1 MCAAPEPDS
10 RNREGHPRILILD
23 PDPMLAEAL
32 ALALQRRAQIEW
44 VPAGMAGLMLVAK
57 REVDLAIVE
66 AHLPDMSSADLLGL
80 LRLLRPCLPIAL
92 LRADPHVEAPGE
104 CECNADVQFPK
115 PFDLKLVLAWIAGRL
130 GERVTC
136 WPNSEPPPAP
146 EEIPPQHLEVVRCVL
161 DFIDRR
167 HGEETPLAMIAQEAG
182 VSRWHLCRI
191 FKRVTGL
198 SLKRFLTRRRLQ
210 AAKALLREP
219 GVPIH
224 EVASE
229 AGYRDASHF
238 DRVFRRWEGQT
249 PSRYRRQATLQRR
262 RTGVPPAHDP
272 HFRTSH
278 PSSI

>member
-10 RNREGHPRILILD
+10 RNRQGHPRILILD

-32 ALALQRRAQIEW
+32 ALALQRRAQVEW

-66 AHLPDMSSADLLGL
+66 AHLPDMSSADLIGL
-80 LRLLRPCLPIAL
+80 LRILRPYLPIAL
-92 LRADPHVEAPGE
+92 LGADPHVEAPGE
-104 CECNADVQFPK
+104 CKADVQFPK
-115 PFDLKLVLAWIAGRL
+115 PFDLKLVLVWIADRL

-136 WPNSEPPPAP
+136 WPKSEPPPAP
-146 EEIPPQHLEVVRCVL
+146 GEIPPQHLEVVRCVL
-161 DFIDRR
+161 EFIDRP

-224 EVASE
+224 QVASRV
-229 AGYRDASHF
+229 GYRDASHF

-249 PSRYRRQATLQRR
+249 PSRYRRQATLHIRR
-262 RTGVPPAHDP
+262 IGVPSAHNP
-272 HFRTSH
+272 HFRTI
-278 PSSI
+278 PPFSI

>member
-10 RNREGHPRILILD
+10 PNKKGYPRILILD

-44 VPAGMAGLMLVAK
+44 VPAGMAGLMVVAK

-66 AHLPDMSSADLLGL
+66 VHLPDMSSADLMGL
-80 LRLLRPCLPIAL
+80 LRLLRPCLPIGL
-92 LRADPHVEAPGE
+92 LRADPHVETPGE
-104 CECNADVQFPK
+104 CECEADVQFPK
-115 PFDLKLVLAWIAGRL
+115 PFDLTVVLTWIADRL

-136 WPNSEPPPAP
+136 WPKSEPSPATG
-146 EEIPPQHLEVVRCVL
+146 EIPPQHLEVVRCVL
-161 DFIDRR
+161 EVLDRR
-167 HGEETPLAMIAQEAG
+167 HGEETPPAMIAQEAG

-224 EVASE
+224 QVASDV
-229 AGYRDASHF
+229 GYRDASHF

-262 RTGVPPAHDP
+262 RTGIPPAHNP
-272 HFRTSH
+272 HFRTG
-278 PSSI
+278 PPFSI